1 MYTVAIPDD
10 LAQTNMQ
17 NAVDEKL
24 AKRWDYQSSSAPTS
38 TAREN
43 TNTSGVSNFATEHSH
58 SPFQDTQDRS
68 ATSGDDSRTFS
79 RSGSESSR
87 RYDLEEVR
95 GLLNR
100 EPTRGRRRPAQSAP
114 PAQSGYPYPHHI

>member
-17 NAVDEKL
+17 KAADEKL
-24 AKRWDYQSSSAPTS
+24 AKRWDYQSSSAPIPTC
-38 TAREN
+38 EN
-43 TNTSGVSNFATEHSH
+43 TNASGVFNVATDHSR
-58 SPFQDTQDRS
+58 SPFQDTQGRS
-68 ATSGDDSRTFS
+68 VTSGDDSRTLS
-79 RSGSESSR
+79 RSSSESSR
-87 RYDLEEVR
+87 RHNLEEVR

-114 PAQSGYPYPHHI
+114 PAQSGYSYPHHT